1 MYQNHSQ
8 MMEFGPCLGALL
20 SRRSL
25 SASELSR
32 LMAYKSRNTIFRILD
47 GTCGNAARQAFFDKL
62 VEEDPIGL
70 NDEERE
76 ALACALEISR
86 VGAPAY
92 LSNRGME
99 AMILGG
105 SAPAGTRIMVNAR
118 ETEADSIPLT
128 QLLSEYTRSA
138 QLRLVITGCC
148 SRAIMEALSEALV
161 LRKHSCRITIRHY
174 VYTGPEEI
182 IENIAAIQPMLYAP
196 CYQAYSIQPGMYS
209 PQRAQIFRN
218 NCFCVR
224 VTEADGTEY
233 DDAIVQIEHDRMV
246 RLDRRARG
254 GFLMAGSMLGDEH
267 LRDHP
272 IKSDFILSSVTQGL
286 REYIDQYRRIEQNR
300 AIYAVKL
307 DLPFSFIH
315 PDLLV
320 EAAKKG
326 FIESGQATQEQLDA
340 LLPQLYEIQLQ
351 RWENMFA
358 KRKPTYIV
366 LYRPAMEA
374 FARTGIQSD
383 HFFALRPY
391 TPQERVSI
399 LRHIRRHAD
408 ENPNFFVYFLREGVK
423 PPLMEIAFYEGEG
436 VLLSRSFT
444 RYDDQHCEAIIGQS
458 EFCRQYKTY
467 FTDDLLERSVVS
479 REETLEI
486 LDRLIDIAGG
496 ADEKLN

>member
-8 MMEFGPCLGALL
+8 MMEFGDCLGRMLC
-20 SRRSL
+20 RRGI

-47 GTCGNAARQAFFDKL
+47 GTCGNASRQAFYDRL
-62 VEEDPIGL
+62 IEEDPL
-70 NDEERE
+70 
-76 ALACALEISR
+76 ALSGAEKQELAQALEVSR
-86 VGAPAY
+86 VGAQAY
-92 LSNRGME
+92 LSNL
-99 AMILGG
+99 AMAELVLG
-105 SAPAGTRIMVNAR
+105 SCAQKNAPVLVYGKDYR
-118 ETEADSIPLT
+118 ENGVPLT
-128 QLLSEYTRSA
+128 DVLSEFTQGVHLS
-138 QLRLVITGCC
+138 LVITGCC
-148 SRAIMEALSEALV
+148 SSAIMEALREALLQRENNCGISV
-161 LRKHSCRITIRHY
+161 THY

-182 IENIAAIQPMLYAP
+182 IANISAIQPMLYAP
-196 CYQAYSIQPGMYS
+196 CYRAYSIRPGTYS
-209 PQRAQIFRN
+209 PQREQIYRS
-218 NCFCVR
+218 NCICAR
-224 VTEADGTEY
+224 IRYADGTEY

-254 GFLMAGSMLGDEH
+254 GFLMAGSLLGDAH

-315 PDLLV
+315 PDVLV

-351 RWENMFA
+351 RWENTFA
-358 KRKPTYIV
+358 KRKPTYMV
-366 LYRPAMEA
+366 FYRPAMEA

-486 LDRLIDIAGG
+486 LDRLIDVAGG